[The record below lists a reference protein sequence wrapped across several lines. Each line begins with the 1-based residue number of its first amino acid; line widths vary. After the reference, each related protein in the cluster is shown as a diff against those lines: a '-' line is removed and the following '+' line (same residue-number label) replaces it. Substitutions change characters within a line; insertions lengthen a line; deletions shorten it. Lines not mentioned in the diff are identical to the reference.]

1 MFNNSQEIVGSFNL
15 KSLWELYSD
24 VEKWLEWDESL
35 EKVELD
41 GEFIVGAKGKMT
53 NNGMPEIEFQLI
65 EVIKEK
71 SFTTKSIMG
80 PFEVEVSHHLVSLSD
95 NEVKIEHAVR
105 VTGPDKGQVQ
115 RIGINIYNS
124 FTKALNKLG
133 ELSQ

>member
-65 EVIKEK
+65 EVIKK
-71 SFTTKSIMG
+71 N
-80 PFEVEVSHHLVSLSD
+80 HLLPKVLWD
-95 NEVKIEHAVR
+95 HLKW
-105 VTGPDKGQVQ
+105 
-115 RIGINIYNS
+115 
-124 FTKALNKLG
+124 KLVII
-133 ELSQ
+133 